1 MICGIVCSL
10 KYPLTTRMVLY
21 TRDGIADRYD
31 IIMIFAVAIGPVT
44 GRPPPWLLVWQLLT
58 CEHVTRR

>member
-31 IIMIFAVAIGPVT
+31 NYDFRSGYWSGNRTPTPVAIG
-44 GRPPPWLLVWQLLT
+44 LAIA
-58 CEHVTRR
+58 HV